1 MLPPAWLYEVNRR
14 HYVLSE
20 PANILM
26 DISEEST
33 YFNSYLTF
41 AMQFSRPPVCEHGM
55 FYFVYTCCDFIASIL
70 FAVYRCNYCMA
81 LTVIILMLPYS
92 RLQLTQRC
100 FSNEVYS
107 FT

>member
-1 MLPPAWLYEVNRR
+1 MEEVLNTTV
-14 HYVLSE
+14 YVR
-20 PANILM
+20 
-26 DISEEST
+26 
-33 YFNSYLTF
+33 TF
-41 AMQFSRPPVCEHGM
+41 AMQLSRPPVCEHGM

-92 RLQLTQRC
+92 RFQLTRSC